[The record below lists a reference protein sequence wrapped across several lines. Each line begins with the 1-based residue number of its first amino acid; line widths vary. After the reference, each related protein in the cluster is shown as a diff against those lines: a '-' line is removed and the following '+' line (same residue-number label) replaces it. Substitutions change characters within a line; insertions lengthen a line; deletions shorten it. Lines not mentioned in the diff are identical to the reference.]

1 MEVVNHKK
9 KINFSK
15 LSFIGALPGVGS
27 VGKISIEYLIEKLK
41 AKKFQTLQFPNSIN
55 NVIISENNTLEFPKI
70 EIYHKRVNGSDLLF
84 LTGDLSLENTKEIR
98 ETIGHTMSLLTKN
111 KCQKAITLAGI
122 ALEAAPEKPDVY
134 AATANKKFHKN
145 FNFPKTVKKN
155 VNNVI
160 RSINGFSG
168 LLPMAA
174 HTQNISSVCLL
185 GETFNSPFFL
195 GLKSAREILK
205 VLDKEFTMKLCF
217 KDLDK
222 EIKEFDKIFGD
233 ISNIEENEEKSSDH
247 QPNYFN

>member
-9 KINFSK
+9 KISLNN

-41 AKKFQTLQFPNSIN
+41 AKRFQTLQFPNSIN
-55 NVIISENNTLEFPKI
+55 NVIISENNTLEFPKV
-70 EIYHKRVNGSDLLF
+70 EIYHKKINGHNLLF
-84 LTGDLSLENTKEIR
+84 LTGDLSLENTLEIR
-98 ETIGHTMSLLTKN
+98 ETISHTMSLLTKN
-111 KCQKAITLAGI
+111 KCQKAISLAGI
-122 ALEAAPEKPDVY
+122 ALETAPEKPDVY

-222 EIKEFDKIFGD
+222 EIKEFDKLFGD
-233 ISNIEENEEKSSDH
+233 VEAVEEEKGES